1 MGSIPGQGIKIPH
14 VAEQLSPHVTTTE
27 HESHNHRSCVQGK
40 ILHDARKV
48 PRAATKP
55 LSSKKP
61 NKQKNVHRGTFL
73 VKNKQTN
80 KQTPNK
86 LGC

>member
-1 MGSIPGQGIKIPH
+1 MSLAVACVQCKEYGFDS
-14 VAEQLSPHVTTTE
+14 AEQLSPYVTTTD
-27 HESHNHRSCVQGK
+27 HENHNHRACVQGK

-55 LSSKKP
+55 LSSKKT

-80 KQTPNK
+80 KLPTN
-86 LGC
+86 